1 MSDFSIWLALL
12 VISGLGKVRKKIYVD
27 EYLQIESYIREK
39 ERMKQMAT
47 RLLDHET
54 VTVPL
59 EEVVRARPMAASPAK
74 QSRSTT
80 AALAFLIGCVTLM
93 MTGFAVIIP
102 VFPQRLQALGLGPE
116 TLALMEGAFGLGML
130 LFSTP
135 MGTWSGR
142 IGRKPI
148 LFISLAGFI
157 LTNLLLAFVNV
168 APLFVLIRFVEG
180 MLISGL
186 TPATMSMVGDTIP
199 LAKQGRWIGFL
210 TTAQAV
216 GFGLGPGLG
225 GFLYQTLGFTSPFL
239 LSAGIALVASLLAIF
254 MVPETLPE
262 HVRVEARLQKANRGA
277 KAQKPKE
284 WRMARL
290 IWLVAPFLVIDFG
303 MIFTYPFV
311 FPQFPFFFERV
322 LHYSTAQYGM
332 LFSVYGMA
340 LAVFPV
346 FLGRL
351 SESMPKKPLIVTG
364 SLLFSALFVFLLA
377 APLYPLLIAG
387 AALAGLGSAFV
398 EPAMGSIY
406 LGATTDEN
414 RGQIMGMRGSAISLA
429 VMLGP
434 LAQALVGPWITPQI
448 TFAIRVVLSLSMA
461 LVAFLLL
468 NNPRQAESA

>member
-1 MSDFSIWLALL
+1 
-12 VISGLGKVRKKIYVD
+12 
-27 EYLQIESYIREK
+27 
-39 ERMKQMAT
+39 MAT
-47 RLLDHET
+47 ELLDLDADT
-54 VTVPL
+54 IAL
-59 EEVVRARPMAASPAK
+59 EDVVKASPNATSSATT
-74 QSRSTT
+74 SRSIT

-102 VFPQRLQALGLGPE
+102 VFPQRLQALGLGSE
-116 TLALMEGAFGLGML
+116 MLALMEGAFGLGMF

-148 LFISLAGFI
+148 LFLSLAGFI
-157 LTNLLLAFVNV
+157 VTNLLLAFVNV
-168 APLFVLIRFVEG
+168 PMLFIPIRFVEG
-180 MLISGL
+180 MLLSGVI
-186 TPATMSMVGDTIP
+186 PAAMSMVGDTIP
-199 LAKQGRWIGFL
+199 LEKQGRWIGFL

-216 GFGLGPGLG
+216 GFALGPGLG
-225 GFLYQTLGFTSPFL
+225 GFLAQTLGSNSPFL
-239 LSAGIALVASLLAIF
+239 LSAGIALVASLLAIV
-254 MVPETLPE
+254 MLPETLPE
-262 HVRVEARLQKANRGA
+262 HVRIAARSQHAHRGA
-277 KAQKPKE
+277 GVQKPRE
-284 WRMARL
+284 LRIARL
-290 IWLVAPFLVIDFG
+290 IWLMAPFLIIDFG

-311 FPQFPFFFERV
+311 FPQFPFFFMKV
-322 LHYSTAQYGM
+322 LHYGAAQYGM

-340 LAVFPV
+340 LAVFPF

-351 SESMPKKPLIVTG
+351 SETMPKKPLIVIG
-364 SLLFSALFVFLLA
+364 SLLFSALMVFMLA

-448 TFAIRVVLSLSMA
+448 TFAIGVALSLVMA

-468 NNPRQAESA
+468 KNPGRA